1 MILKSVTTLFNRN
14 LADKS
19 GFGMAKF
26 SPYIAG
32 STYTAADCVA

>member
-19 GFGMAKF
+19 GFGMAKL
-26 SPYIAG
+26 SRLYTMPKVAG
-32 STYTAADCVA
+32 LNVKL